1 MASMKTIEKG
11 LARFVDY
18 EIMSNVPNGSW
29 QKLVAGTAVALG
41 IKNLGTTL
49 MGYKD
54 NPLIKMLGLWD
65 EHGEIDID
73 SVAEALKSNIG
84 ESGMR
89 IEIPLIGYVT
99 FHTDDVDTLKR
110 YIRGED

>member
-54 NPLIKMLGLWD
+54 NPLIKMNIFNALHNVCLD
-65 EHGEIDID
+65 TFCEYKSD
-73 SVAEALKSNIG
+73 SVKHCFNDIFDN
-84 ESGMR
+84 
-89 IEIPLIGYVT
+89 PP
-99 FHTDDVDTLKR
+99 KKQQ
-110 YIRGED
+110 